1 MRSRLLRPDVAAA
14 VALAALVL
22 ILAPG
27 LAIVAMVAIGVL
39 VACLVSAVGQAR
51 TRRGRSSGRGAGG
64 QPGRR
69 DVSAR
74 RQARR

>member
-1 MRSRLLRPDVAAA
+1 MRSRLLRADVGAA

-27 LAIVAMVAIGVL
+27 LAIVALVAIGVL
-39 VACLVSAVGQAR
+39 VACLVSAVYQAR
-51 TRRGRSSGRGAGG
+51 VRRGRSSGRDAGG
-64 QPGRR
+64 QPGQT

-74 RQARR
+74 RRARR

>member
-1 MRSRLLRPDVAAA
+1 VRSRLLRADVGAA

-39 VACLVSAVGQAR
+39 VACLVSALYQAR
-51 TRRGRSSGRGAGG
+51 FRRGRTSGRGAGG

-74 RQARR
+74 RPARR